1 MPTEDH
7 KKSIGGRWIH
17 PYVVQW
23 IITGIFLGMIG
34 VSAVGLVH
42 HKKIVRNCAR
52 EREARRQQQEIIL
65 RDAIKQEL
73 TDLEKKHADT
83 LRAFAVLAQEAR
95 LQSQRLRELRTLTR
109 PKGTDT
115 SGDSY

>member
-1 MPTEDH
+1 MSTTDN
-7 KKSIGGRWIH
+7 KKSSGSHLFHSHWGWGIGIGVI
-17 PYVVQW
+17 
-23 IITGIFLGMIG
+23 LGMI
-34 VSAVGLVH
+34 VFLVVAFLH

-52 EREARRQQQEIIL
+52 EREARHQQQEIIL